1 MTKDKIK
8 ILIVDDEQVVVDS
21 LLKICEMEGYKTSFA
36 LSAEDGL
43 GLLHKEN
50 FDLILCDIMLP
61 EMNGFE
67 FLEELHLRKIDT
79 PVIMTTGYSTVEN
92 AVKSLYEGAID
103 YVPKPFEVDEILS
116 ALQRGINYGKIRNI
130 LQHAETSDIVYV
142 DCPSKY
148 YRLGVASWV
157 NITSEGLAI
166 IGSTDLFLKAIESF
180 DSLKLMEVDEEIYQ
194 GSSCAWFSS
203 EKGFIHDLLSPIS
216 GKIIERNENVLNN
229 NSILEK
235 DPFFD
240 GWLYR
245 VIPADIE
252 YEMKNLT
259 SCSSE
264 QL

>member
-1 MTKDKIK
+1 MTSDKIK

-21 LLKICEMEGYKTSFA
+21 LLKICEMEGYKTSYA
-36 LSAEDGL
+36 LSAEEGL
-43 GLLHKEN
+43 VLLQKEK

-67 FLEELHLRKIDT
+67 FLEGLHARKIET

-116 ALQRGINYGKIRNI
+116 ALNRGINYGKIKNI
-130 LQHAETSDIVYV
+130 LRYAKSSDIVYV

-148 YRLGVASWV
+148 FRLGVASWV
-157 NITSEGLAI
+157 HITGEGLATV
-166 IGSTDLFLKAIESF
+166 GVTDLFLKTVESF
-180 DSLKLMEVDEEIYQ
+180 DSLKLMVVDEEIYQ
-194 GSSCAWFSS
+194 GSSCAWFMS
-203 EKGFIHDLLSPIS
+203 EKGFVHDLLSPIS
-216 GKIIERNENVLNN
+216 GKIIERNENVLSN
-229 NSILEK
+229 NSIIEK

-240 GWLYR
+240 GWLYK
-245 VIPADIE
+245 VIPSDIE

-259 SCSSE
+259 SCSSD